1 MSVKITKHDVPVIE
15 VEPGRL
21 LEIAAKIAANA
32 YYEAVLVDN
41 GSNFVIVRG
50 PSCLSH
56 QLVVIDSKVTI
67 EYAVEDG
74 EVMTSYPEI
83 MDTGE
88 GRRVYCETCG
98 QDAPELTEDDGRI
111 VYKETQ

>member
-1 MSVKITKHDVPVIE
+1 MTVKVTMSHVPIVVVDAEFLIE
-15 VEPGRL
+15 SGKRL
-21 LEIAAKIAANA
+21 KQYPHE
-32 YYEAVLVDN
+32 EVVVTDQF
-41 GSNFVIVRG
+41 GNFVILKG
-50 PSCLSH
+50 NGCMAH
-56 QLVVIDSKVTI
+56 ELVVIDSKVTI
-67 EYAVEDG
+67 QYAVEDG

-83 MDTGE
+83 LDTGE